1 MKMFLNLSKNEKAA
15 ARVLGVTAADL
26 TFVKRTCYGD
36 VYAVTD
42 GRVYV
47 DGVYLGYNRR
57 DIYRSLLRKLLN
69 RYGVVYESGPDAVN
83 HLRAYIGGC

>member
-1 MKMFLNLSKNEKAA
+1 MKRFYNLNKYEKTA
-15 ARVLGVTAADL
+15 ARVLGVTASDL

-47 DGVYLGYNRR
+47 NGVYLGYNRR

-69 RYGVVYESGPDAVN
+69 RYGVVYESGPDE
-83 HLRAYIGGC
+83 